1 MGIGM
6 TRVQHVKI
14 PVSDLARSAAW
25 YATLLDLVPFRE
37 FVEHGA
43 LRGAALRSPE
53 AGIVFALRER
63 QFCASQPSL
72 AGFDLI
78 ALRMA
83 SRQALADLAARCAR
97 LAIEHSPVQ
106 DRGPHEAAMDVPDP
120 DGTVLRFF
128 WESETEQALGFTGLC
143 FGAAGP
149 TEFYEVPRLPV
160 PAHEQTGSA
169 AGQPVTEG
177 AGLAP
182 AGYSPGPESRPGDG
196 PDPAMPARTPVDRVP
211 GAGKTRCMHAVVAT
225 VHIEN
230 LQTARRALAALR
242 LNVVPRAPGFVSA
255 CWLASADGTGM
266 SVIVFETR
274 EHAEAATGYPLAP
287 LPGVTPLTVE
297 IREVVASA

>member
-53 AGIVFALRER
+53 AGIVFALRDR

-83 SRQALADLAARCAR
+83 SRQALADLGARCDR

-106 DRGPHEAAMDVPDP
+106 DRGPHEAVVDVPDP

-128 WESETEQALGFTGLC
+128 WERETEQAPGFMGLS
-143 FGAAGP
+143 FDTAGP
-149 TEFYEVPRLPV
+149 PEVYEVPRLPI
-160 PAHEQTGSA
+160 PAHEQTGPT

-177 AGLAP
+177 VGLPPPGHSPSPEYRRGHGAGP
-182 AGYSPGPESRPGDG
+182 V
-196 PDPAMPARTPVDRVP
+196 MPTRTPVGRVP
-211 GAGKTRCMHAVVAT
+211 GAGKTWCMHAVVAT
-225 VHIEN
+225 VRIED
-230 LQTARRALAALR
+230 LETARQALTALR

-255 CWLASADGTGM
+255 CWLAPADGIGM
-266 SVIVFETR
+266 SVIVFKTK
-274 EHAEAATGYPLAP
+274 EHAEAAIDHPLAP

-297 IREVVASA
+297 IRRVVASA

>member
-14 PVSDLARSAAW
+14 PVSDLGRSAGW
-25 YATLLDLVPFRE
+25 YATLLDLAPFRE

-63 QFCASQPSL
+63 QFCASQPNL

-83 SRQALADLAARCAR
+83 SREALADLAARCDR

-106 DRGPHEAAMDVPDP
+106 DRGPDEAVVDVPDP

-128 WESETEQALGFTGLC
+128 WEREAEQALGFMGLC
-143 FGAAGP
+143 FGIAGP
-149 TEFYEVPRLPV
+149 PESYDVPRLPIPV
-160 PAHEQTGSA
+160 HEQTGQA
-169 AGQPVTEG
+169 AGQLVTEG

-182 AGYSPGPESRPGDG
+182 PGHSPGPEY
-196 PDPAMPARTPVDRVP
+196 
-211 GAGKTRCMHAVVAT
+211 RCMHAVVAT
-225 VHIEN
+225 VRIED
-230 LQTARRALAALR
+230 LETARRALAALR

-255 CWLASADGTGM
+255 CWLASADGIGM
-266 SVIVFETR
+266 SVIVFETK

-287 LPGVTPLTVE
+287 LPGVTPLTAE